1 MMIKVRKAIPNIT
14 EKLINRNR
22 RSRPMIFRR
31 TTKDAITP
39 PIIVKNKTVMVK
51 VSATIDWFEA
61 KK

>member
-1 MMIKVRKAIPNIT
+1 
-14 EKLINRNR
+14 
-22 RSRPMIFRR
+22 MIFRR
-31 TTKDAITP
+31 TTKDAISP